1 MSTLNKSVHPFFV
14 VLSRDSFAIPS
25 KIQELDHLGFPYV
38 IVSGEKFDH
47 PNVKQ
52 RKAVGKWDAINFAS
66 RYVPSSTDVIVLND
80 VDTKINNFS
89 IVSFQ
94 LENADLVYC
103 DVRVGSGP
111 QTQFYDILNPIRKR
125 FNVAASG
132 ELMVMSR
139 SLFEEVL
146 PIPPCIA
153 EDSYILFKA
162 LELGHKA
169 HFSSNFFVTT
179 RRTED
184 AEAEKRYKNR
194 TTLGIYQALKY
205 SRPSALILA
214 FYFMLPLFAPILGLL
229 GQNGRAWSAGIET
242 AFVDYL
248 LGKDPTKF

>member
-1 MSTLNKSVHPFFV
+1 MNKSIRPFFV
-14 VLSRDSFAIPS
+14 VLSRDSLAIPS
-25 KIQELDHLGFPYV
+25 KIHELEHLGFPY
-38 IVSGEKFDH
+38 IIISGEKFDH

-66 RYVPSSTDVIVLND
+66 RFIPTSSDVVVLND

-89 IVSFQ
+89 LANPE
-94 LENADLVYC
+94 LENSDLVYS

-111 QTQFYDILNPIRKR
+111 QTQFYTILNPIRRR
-125 FNVAASG
+125 FNIAASG

-139 SLFEEVL
+139 SLFDKVL
-146 PIPPCIA
+146 PIPPCMA

-162 LELGHKA
+162 MELGYKA
-169 HFSSNFFVTT
+169 HFSSNFSVTT

-184 AEAEKRYKNR
+184 AEAERKYKNR

-205 SRPSALILA
+205 SRPSAFVLA
-214 FYFMLPLFAPILGLL
+214 FYFSLPLFAPLLGLL
-229 GQNGRAWSAGIET
+229 GRNGRAWSAGIQY

-248 LGKDPTKF
+248 LGKNPSKF